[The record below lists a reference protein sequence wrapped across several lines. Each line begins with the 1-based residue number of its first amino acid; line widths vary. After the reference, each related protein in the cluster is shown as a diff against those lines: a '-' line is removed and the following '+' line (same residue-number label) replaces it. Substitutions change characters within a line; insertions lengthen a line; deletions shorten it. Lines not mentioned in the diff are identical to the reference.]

1 MGKYAKAIVAALIA
15 GASVLLTGLDDDV
28 VTRMEWISVLI
39 AGLSALG
46 ITYAVPNAK
55 PVAGEP
61 TERHRL

>member
-46 ITYAVPNAK
+46 ITYAVPNSK
-55 PVAGEP
+55 PLPESA
-61 TERHRL
+61 RHLN

>member
-1 MGKYAKAIVAALIA
+1 MGKYAKAIVAAVIA

-39 AGLSALG
+39 AALSALG
-46 ITYAVPNAK
+46 ITYAVPNSAAA
-55 PVAGEP
+55 VP